1 MKVHAFVFDLAIG
14 GKSICTGLK
23 EKSSIVEV
31 LVFSDF
37 LAMMNFR
44 CYVSFVFVFV
54 LVFFCLL
61 VSPLYTPCVLGLFLF
76 LCFLIKFIY
85 VQKKNPLQSYSWHV
99 ICKNHKMYLLY
110 MLLCQVG
117 TTEPLGINVH
127 LNELVFVSLSCFKN
141 KFGKIN
147 CTLKSWAICR
157 LAKQPNKYD

>member
-1 MKVHAFVFDLAIG
+1 MLCFF
-14 GKSICTGLK
+14 C
-23 EKSSIVEV
+23 
-31 LVFSDF
+31 F
-37 LAMMNFR
+37 LF
-44 CYVSFVFVFV
+44 FFF
-54 LVFFCLL
+54 FFCLL

-85 VQKKNPLQSYSWHV
+85 FQKKNPLQSYSWHV